1 MTSSVL
7 LSDTGLNLDV
17 VGSKSKADGYS
28 GGDGL
33 HTVGLYMSDFI
44 GRIFI
49 QGSLAVEPTETDWFN
64 ITLDGE
70 SLNHIQYDNN
80 TDGLVVK
87 NFTGNFVWVR
97 AKIDRTYIVPDV
109 NPNAVGKITQIIMN
123 N

>member
-7 LSDTGLNLDV
+7 MPDSGTELDI
-17 VGSKSKADGYS
+17 VGPKIKADGYS

-33 HTVGLYMSDFI
+33 HTVGIYLSDFV

-49 QGSLAVEPTETDWFN
+49 QGSLEIEPTDNDWFN

-70 SLNHIQYDNN
+70 NVNYLQYDNN
-80 TDGLVVK
+80 TSGLVVR

-97 AKIDRTYIVPDV
+97 AKLNRTYIVPEP
-109 NPNAVGKITQIIMN
+109 NPNAVGKVTQIIMN

>member
-1 MTSSVL
+1 MSSATL
-7 LSDTGLNLDV
+7 LPDSGVVLDV
-17 VGSKSKADGYS
+17 VGTKFKADGYS

-33 HTVGLYMSDFI
+33 HTVGIYLTDFI
-44 GRIFI
+44 GRVFI
-49 QGSLAVEPTETDWFN
+49 QGSLVIEPSDTDWFN

-70 SLNHIQYDNN
+70 ALNHLQYDDN

-97 AKIDRTYIVPDV
+97 AKIDRGYIVPAAD
-109 NPNAVGKITQIIMN
+109 PNAVGKITQIIMN